1 MLFGTNH
8 QFYKNK
14 NKELSQNS
22 RTRAEEMVVELQ
34 AAFINILKST
44 TWLDD
49 DTLAVAIEKVQLRYR
64 RMAIRSCNSK
74 RII

>member
-1 MLFGTNH
+1 M
-8 QFYKNK
+8 Q
-14 NKELSQNS
+14 LSQNS

-49 DTLAVAIEKVQLRYR
+49 DTLAVAIEKVRLCHR
-64 RMAIRSCNSK
+64 
-74 RII
+74 